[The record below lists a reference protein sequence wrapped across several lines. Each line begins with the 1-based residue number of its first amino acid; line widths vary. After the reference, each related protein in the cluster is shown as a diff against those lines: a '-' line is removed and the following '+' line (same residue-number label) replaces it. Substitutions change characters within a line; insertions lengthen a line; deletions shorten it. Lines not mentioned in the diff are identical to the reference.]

1 MLMLAAYPSPTRG
14 LDIRDSVGMDCSILG
29 WAFGD
34 ASMKIFSEHR
44 PTLLLYHNPVNHL
57 RAR

>member
-14 LDIRDSVGMDCSILG
+14 LDIRNSVGMDCSILG

-44 PTLLLYHNPVNHL
+44 PTLFLLSQ
-57 RAR
+57 